1 MGCKKLCG
9 DIGQFWAFHAPRN
22 AVVRKGSWVRIPP
35 LPPRRRKLHI
45 ACGDFFGKSHR
56 LAHCAASPFPK
67 KGHAAP
73 LRFACKHA
81 HSTAAC
87 YQPFSGMREFN
98 THFRKPKIS
107 FLCAFHSREPRHAI
121 RVWGFF
127 IAKVLVLA
135 TEMHLFCYIF
145 TIKKSKYFNLL
156 FLLNEFLT
164 R

>member
-1 MGCKKLCG
+1 MYVTDGGKT
-9 DIGQFWAFHAPRN
+9 RN

-73 LRFACKHA
+73 LRFACKRA
-81 HSTAAC
+81 HSAAAC

-107 FLCAFHSREPRHAI
+107 FSCAFHSREPRHAI
-121 RVWGFF
+121 CVWGFF
-127 IAKVLVLA
+127 IAKVLAARVGNA
-135 TEMHLFCYIF
+135 
-145 TIKKSKYFNLL
+145 S
-156 FLLNEFLT
+156 FLLHLYNKKEQVF
-164 R
+164 